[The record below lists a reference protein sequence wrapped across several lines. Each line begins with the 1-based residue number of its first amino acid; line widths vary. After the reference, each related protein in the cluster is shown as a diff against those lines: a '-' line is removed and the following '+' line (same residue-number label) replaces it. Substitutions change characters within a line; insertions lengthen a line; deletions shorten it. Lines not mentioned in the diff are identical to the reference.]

1 MTASGGRANTSSPPH
16 RTVDRTARLF
26 ARPTVVLRL
35 GSRISGRVTIRSIV
49 VCAALIAVTVAVGV
63 RALMSGE
70 LAIPADEVLRYLTGE
85 SGDLNRTIVVNWRL
99 PRVVAAAVFGAAL
112 AVSGAVFQT
121 LTRNPLGSP
130 DVIGLSTGAYTG
142 ALIVLLVLGSGFGG
156 VTIGALL
163 GGVATGLLV
172 YLLSYR
178 SGSRGL
184 RLIIVGIGVSAT
196 LTAINQWLILRADID
211 IAISAA
217 IWGAGTLNEI
227 RWDQA
232 VPAIVIVIP
241 VLVVILLMGPRLRIL
256 DLGDDPAA
264 AVGLHLECTRL
275 VLLVLA
281 VALTAAVTAV
291 TGPIAFVALAAPQLA
306 RRLIGSASIPLAPS
320 AFMGAAL
327 LVTGDLIAGRLFAPI
342 QLPVGVVTV
351 SIGGM
356 YLVWL
361 LFREA
366 RS

>member
-1 MTASGGRANTSSPPH
+1 M
-16 RTVDRTARLF
+16 F
-26 ARPTVVLRL
+26 ARPTVVVRL
-35 GSRISGRVTIRSIV
+35 GGAVSGRVTVRSV
-49 VCAALIAVTVAVGV
+49 AVCVGLTAVIVAVGV
-63 RALMSGE
+63 RTLMSGE
-70 LAIPADEVLRYLTGE
+70 VDIPAGDVLRYLVGE
-85 SGDLNRTIVVNWRL
+85 SGGLDRTIVVNWRL
-99 PRVVAAAVFGAAL
+99 PRVVAAAIFGAAL

-156 VTIGALL
+156 VALGALV
-163 GGVATGLLV
+163 GGVATGLVV

-211 IAISAA
+211 VAISAA
-217 IWGAGTLNEI
+217 IWGAGTLNGL

-232 VPAIVIVIP
+232 GPAIAIVLP
-241 VLVVILLMGPRLRIL
+241 VLVAVLLLTPRLRIL
-256 DLGDDPAA
+256 DLGDDAAA
-264 AVGLHLECTRL
+264 AVGLTLERTRL

-306 RRLIGSASIPLAPS
+306 RRLVGSASIPLATS

-327 LVTGDLIAGRLFAPI
+327 LVIGDLIAGRLFAPI

-351 SIGGM
+351 SLGGV